1 MLDLR
6 RRQFITLLG
15 GAAAWPL
22 KARGQSTTIA
32 RVGFL
37 RQAGPDDKHF
47 AAFRGGLLAAGYSE
61 GRNVVIEPRYAA
73 GAYDRLHELA
83 LELVRLRVDVIVVDG
98 TAAAKACKDTT
109 STIPI
114 VFTLAVDPV
123 ADGLAASVAHPGAN
137 LTGLTMATGY
147 ELAGKRLE
155 LLKDMVPVLSHV
167 VVLSNPSNPPHV
179 HYLRE
184 TERVATALGL
194 EVRAFEVTDP
204 NDLSGAFTA
213 MANWHADGLVTL
225 TDGMLFSH
233 RARVTELAVKSK
245 LPAVYPEAGFPMTG
259 GLASYGPSL
268 PDLFR
273 RAASYVD
280 KIVKGA
286 KPADLPIEQPTKFEL
301 VINLKTAKA
310 LGLAVSREF
319 QLRADEVIE

>member
-1 MLDLR
+1 VR
-6 RRQFITLLG
+6 RREFISLLG
-15 GAAAWPL
+15 GTVAAWPFT
-22 KARGQSTTIA
+22 ARAQSTTVA

-61 GRNVVIEPRYAA
+61 GRNVVIEQRYAA

-83 LELVRLRVDVIVVDG
+83 LELVRSKVDVIVVDG
-98 TAAAKACKDTT
+98 TAAAKVCKDTT
-109 STIPI
+109 NTIPI

-123 ADGLAASVAHPGAN
+123 ADGLAASVARPGAN

-167 VVLSNPSNPPHV
+167 AVLSNPSNPPHV

-225 TDGMLFSH
+225 TDGMLFSY

-245 LPAVYPEAGFPMTG
+245 LPAVYPEAEFPVAG

-273 RAASYVD
+273 RAGSYVD
-280 KIVKGA
+280 KILKGA

>member
-1 MLDLR
+1 
-6 RRQFITLLG
+6 
-15 GAAAWPL
+15 
-22 KARGQSTTIA
+22 
-32 RVGFL
+32 
-37 RQAGPDDKHF
+37 
-47 AAFRGGLLAAGYSE
+47 
-61 GRNVVIEPRYAA
+61 
-73 GAYDRLHELA
+73 
-83 LELVRLRVDVIVVDG
+83 VRSKVDVIVVDG
-98 TAAAKACKDTT
+98 TAAAKVCKDTT

-123 ADGLAASVAHPGAN
+123 ADGLAESVAHPGAN

-167 VVLSNPSNPPHV
+167 AVLSNPSNPPHV

-194 EVRAFEVTDP
+194 EMRAFEVTGP

-245 LPAVYPEAGFPMTG
+245 LPAVYPEAEFPGAG

-273 RAASYVD
+273 RSATYVD
-280 KIVKGA
+280 KILKGA
-286 KPADLPIEQPTKFEL
+286 KPADLPIEQPTKFDL